1 MKRSDIS
8 GFEFTVCGY
17 TFEVVT
23 NYHRPTTLAIWKHTK
38 LIKRFGK

>member
-17 TFEVVT
+17 TIEVVT
-23 NYHRPTTLAIWKHTK
+23 IRHIPRVLAVW
-38 LIKRFGK
+38 RGQWFVWRVEV

>member
-8 GFEFTVCGY
+8 GFEFKVFGY

-23 NYHRPTTLAIWKHTK
+23 EYKRPTTLAVWKHTK